1 MLKIKDTYELELQAT
16 ETMEPFVSTKKL
28 IDKTKNGKNVFSL
41 EVVEVALVQC
51 NLIDNQCQQKSEA
64 LYTFMPNK
72 SYVYL
77 LNVETTIKCF

>member
-1 MLKIKDTYELELQAT
+1 MLKIKNTYELELQAT

-64 LYTFMPNK
+64 LYTFMSNK